1 MTFDEVDEQL
11 TLDRYNSLQRFWMR
25 HPPTAILLAGY
36 VGYKGQSAEG
46 ETQETEDLTELDDE
60 SAKALFEVFGVP
72 VKPQR

>member
-1 MTFDEVDEQL
+1 MSFEQVEEQL

-36 VGYKGQSAEG
+36 VGYKGPSAKESS
-46 ETQETEDLTELDDE
+46 QETEDLTELDGE

-72 VKPQR
+72 VKAQR